1 MEKEIAKRFLKG
13 IPASPGIVIGKAC
26 VFQDI
31 LYLVERHNV
40 EEGHA
45 EQEIVHLKQ
54 AIRQVTDE
62 LIQDNLR
69 VSQEI
74 GKREAE
80 IFLSHVAILED
91 PYFISKIFQEIRENG
106 INAEASVLRQIE
118 EFKKVFEKMDDPYIK
133 ARSQDLSDIGKRVIQ
148 KLIPSQRN
156 ICDLEEPIIVVASEL
171 TPSDT
176 IRLDREKVLA
186 FATESGGKESHAA
199 ILARSFGI
207 PAVVGLEGLLRKVKK
222 GDLLVVD
229 GDMGMVVINPPEEVI
244 QNYRNLQKTRESY
257 RTELQKIIPLPSET
271 LDGHEIRLWANIGS
285 LVDLEY
291 ALHFGAHGIGLFR
304 TELPFLVWRRFLSED
319 EQFSLYQ
326 KVVAQAGDRE
336 VTIRTLDF
344 GGDKF
349 FEDGRSQKEK
359 NPFLGYRSIR
369 VFLKESSLFRQQLRA
384 ILRASIDGPVKILI
398 PMISSMEEVLQVKEL
413 LELTKEELRS
423 EGVPYSD
430 KIPFGIMIE
439 VPSVA
444 IIADQLVKEVD
455 FLSIGTND
463 LIQYTLAVDRDNDL
477 VNSLYQPLNP
487 AVLRLIQTV
496 TEVAKKANKPV
507 TLCGEMA
514 GNPQYIPLLVGMGLM
529 DLSMNPASLLEAKK
543 ILRSITY
550 ERWKWIAERA
560 LGLSLAEE
568 IRKLLSE
575 EYDRIV
581 LAAPDAPEI
590 QAFQEYEF

>member
-13 IPASPGIVIGKAC
+13 IPASPGIVIGRAC

-45 EQEIVHLKQ
+45 EQEIARLKQ

-69 VSQEI
+69 VSQEV

-80 IFLSHVAILED
+80 IFLAHVAILED

-106 INAEASVLRQIE
+106 INAEASVLMQID

-133 ARSQDLSDIGKRVIQ
+133 TRSQDLGDIGRRVIQ
-148 KLIPSQRN
+148 KLMPSEHN
-156 ICDLEEPIIVVASEL
+156 ICDLEEPIIVVGSEL

-207 PAVVGLEGLLRKVKK
+207 PAVVGLEGLVSKVKK

-229 GDMGMVVINPPEEVI
+229 GDMGMVLINPPEEVI
-244 QNYRNLQKTRESY
+244 KNYRDLQKTRESY

-271 LDGHEIRLWANIGS
+271 RDGHEVRLWANIGS

-291 ALHFGAHGIGLFR
+291 AMHFGAHGIGLFR

-369 VFLKESSLFRQQLRA
+369 VFLRENHLFKEQLRA
-384 ILRASIDGPVKILI
+384 ILRASAYGHLKILF
-398 PMISSMEEVLQVKEL
+398 PMISSIEEIRQVREL
-413 LELTKEELRS
+413 FEITKLELRKEGISFDER
-423 EGVPYSD
+423 
-430 KIPFGIMIE
+430 IPFGIMIE

-444 IIADQLVKEVD
+444 IIVDQLVKEVD

-463 LIQYTLAVDRDNDL
+463 LIQYTLAVDRDNDQ

-487 AVLRLIQTV
+487 AVLRLIHSV

-514 GNPQYIPLLVGMGLM
+514 GNPQYIPLLVGMGLV

-543 ILRSITY
+543 IVRSTEY
-550 ERWKWIAERA
+550 KHCEQIAKTVLKIPSA
-560 LGLSLAEE
+560 KE
-568 IRKLLSE
+568 IAQLLSE
-575 EYDRIV
+575 EYGRIDFPSSEV
-581 LAAPDAPEI
+581 ER
-590 QAFQEYEF
+590 FQEIS

>member
-1 MEKEIAKRFLKG
+1 MEKEISKRFLKG

-31 LYLVERHNV
+31 LYLVERRSV
-40 EEGHA
+40 GEGHA
-45 EQEIVHLKQ
+45 EQEIVRLKQ
-54 AIRQVTDE
+54 AIRLVTNE

-74 GKREAE
+74 GKREAG
-80 IFLSHVAILED
+80 IFLAHVAILED
-91 PYFISKIFQEIRENG
+91 PYFISQIFQEIRENG
-106 INAEASVLRQIE
+106 INAEASVLRQIDA
-118 EFKKVFEKMDDPYIK
+118 FKKVFEKMDDPYIK
-133 ARSQDLSDIGKRVIQ
+133 ARAQDLSDIGRRVIQ
-148 KLIPSQRN
+148 KLMPSEDS

-199 ILARSFGI
+199 ILARSFEI
-207 PAVVGLEGLLRKVKK
+207 PAVVGLEGLVSKVKK

-229 GDMGMVVINPPEEVI
+229 GDMGLVMIDPPEEVI
-244 QNYRNLQKTRESY
+244 QNYHDLQKKREIY
-257 RTELQKIIPLPSET
+257 RSELKKIIPLPSET
-271 LDGHEIRLWANIGS
+271 MDGHQIRLWANIGS

-291 ALHFGAHGIGLFR
+291 AMHFGAHGIGLFR

-319 EQFSLYQ
+319 EQFTLYQ
-326 KVVAQAGDRE
+326 KVVTQAGGRE

-369 VFLKESSLFRQQLRA
+369 VFLKERSLFRQQLRA

-444 IIADQLVKEVD
+444 IIVDQLVKELD

-477 VNSLYQPLNP
+477 VNPLYQPLNP

-496 TEVAKKANKPV
+496 IEVAKKANKPV

-514 GNPQYIPLLVGMGLM
+514 GDPKYIPLLAGLGLV

-543 ILRSITY
+543 LVRSVEY
-550 ERWKWIAERA
+550 KHCEQIARA
-560 LGLSLAEE
+560 ALNLTSVEE
-568 IRKLLSE
+568 ISQLLSE
-575 EYDRIV
+575 EYERIGFPSSEV
-581 LAAPDAPEI
+581 GR
-590 QAFQEYEF
+590 FQEIS